1 MKIRLEHR
9 HDTTK
14 KLQLTTIMIG
24 LATTLAGLR
33 VCWRACH
40 GSSWTPV
47 HADLSWPQS
56 DWYQYASDVGW
67 ERRPHFKGLVAGELR
82 RHDPARYQRE
92 FDADGFFSIDSDQVQ
107 GTGHKKILAI
117 GDSNT
122 FGWGVPIASTFSE
135 VLDELR
141 ADADVINL
149 GVSGH
154 TSFQGYEM
162 LVKHF
167 DQVRPDVIIASYGFN
182 DRRVV
187 PSEAASD
194 SRQKFER
201 DMQSHRFDLVRGKIY
216 LFRMI
221 QIVMSKLGLI
231 KGGSDQD
238 IVVDARQART
248 RVSPEQYRQNLERI
262 AQFCKERHVPLLH
275 CVPRQSRVFRTFVC
289 RHRASK
295 EWTARRGR
303 SRIADRAQHGQLV
316 FGSGKE
322 TFLPSCWNIVGR
334 RKKRRQWP
342 TFSLPAWTLTQG
354 GKLLRLDVEYN
365 DIMRSVA
372 REYGATTVEAG
383 RRLAQD
389 ASLYL
394 DLAHPDER
402 GHSLI
407 AALQSRPRRSLG
419 QSPCDGSI
427 SSRSSGILT
436 RSSCYQAD
444 PTW

>member
-1 MKIRLEHR
+1 M
-9 HDTTK
+9 
-14 KLQLTTIMIG
+14 
-24 LATTLAGLR
+24 
-33 VCWRACH
+33 
-40 GSSWTPV
+40 
-47 HADLSWPQS
+47 
-56 DWYQYASDVGW
+56 
-67 ERRPHFKGLVAGELR
+67 
-82 RHDPARYQRE
+82 
-92 FDADGFFSIDSDQVQ
+92 IDSDQVQ

-201 DMQSHRFDLVRGKIY
+201 DVQSHRFDLVRGKIY

-262 AQFCKERHVPLLH
+262 AQFCKERHVPLLFI
-275 CVPRQSRVFRTFVC
+275 VFQDNPAYSEHLRAGIAHQKNG
-289 RHRASK
+289 RHEEA
-295 EWTARRGR
+295 EAEL
-303 SRIADRAQHGQLV
+303 RIALNMDNWFSDLA
-316 FGSGKE
+316 
-322 TFLPSCWNIVGR
+322 
-334 RKKRRQWP
+334 RKHLAVLLEHRGASEEAEAMAH
-342 TFSLPAWTLTQG
+342 FSLPAWTLTQG

-407 AALQSRPRRSLG
+407 AGLLNHDLDGLLDNPHATV
-419 QSPCDGSI
+419 QSPPVLPGS
-427 SSRSSGILT
+427 
-436 RSSCYQAD
+436 
-444 PTW
+444 

>member
-1 MKIRLEHR
+1 M
-9 HDTTK
+9 T
-14 KLQLTTIMIG
+14 LTNDRNTDMTQRKRPFTAIVIG
-24 LATTLAGLR
+24 LAITLAGLMMLEGLSR
-33 VCWRACH
+33 VVLTVR
-40 GSSWTPV
+40 
-47 HADLSWPQS
+47 ADLSWPEP

-92 FDADGFFSIDSDQVQ
+92 FDADGFFSIDSAQVQ
-107 GTGHKKILAI
+107 SKGHQKILVI

-122 FGWGVPIASTFSE
+122 FGWGVPSTNAFAE
-135 VLDELR
+135 VLDDLR

-154 TSFQGYEM
+154 SSFQGYEM

-167 DQVRPDVIIASYGFN
+167 DQIRPDVVIASYGFN

-187 PSEAASD
+187 PSEGAGD

-201 DMQSHRFDLVRGKIY
+201 DAQSHRFDHVRGKMY

-221 QIVMSKLGLI
+221 QIVLSKLGLI
-231 KGGSDQD
+231 ESGSDQD
-238 IVVDARQART
+238 MAIDARQART

-262 AQFCKERHVPLLH
+262 AQFCKERHVPL
-275 CVPRQSRVFRTFVC
+275 VFIVFKDNPAQTE
-289 RHRASK
+289 HLRAGI
-295 EWTARRGR
+295 AHQNGGR
-303 SRIADRAQHGQLV
+303 YEEAEAELRIALNLDNWFSDLARKHLADVLV
-316 FGSGKE
+316 QRGAPE
-322 TFLPSCWNIVGR
+322 EAATMAR
-334 RKKRRQWP
+334 
-342 TFSLPAWTLTQG
+342 FSLPTWAVTQG

-372 REYGATTVEAG
+372 KDYGVTIVEAG
-383 RRLAQD
+383 QRLAQD

-402 GHSLI
+402 GHRLI
-407 AALQSRPRRSLG
+407 AELLNRELDGLLDMSHATVQSPSRP
-419 QSPCDGSI
+419 GS
-427 SSRSSGILT
+427 
-436 RSSCYQAD
+436 
-444 PTW
+444 

>member
-1 MKIRLEHR
+1 MMQRKIP
-9 HDTTK
+9 
-14 KLQLTTIMIG
+14 LTPLMIG
-24 LATTLAGLR
+24 LATTLAGLMLLEGLSR
-33 VCWRACH
+33 VILTVR
-40 GSSWTPV
+40 
-47 HADLSWPQS
+47 ADLSWPQL

-82 RHDPARYQRE
+82 RQDPARYQRE
-92 FDADGFFSIDSDQVQ
+92 FDAEGFFSIDSDQVQ

-122 FGWGVPIASTFSE
+122 FGWGVPSTSAFSE
-135 VLDELR
+135 VLDVLR

-187 PSEAASD
+187 PSESAID

-201 DMQSHRFDLVRGKIY
+201 DALSRRFDLLRGRIY

-221 QIVMSKLGLI
+221 QIVMSKVGLI
-231 KGGSDQD
+231 KNGSDQD
-238 IVVDARQART
+238 MVVDARQART
-248 RVSPEQYRQNLERI
+248 RVSPEQYRQNLGRI
-262 AQFCKERHVPLLH
+262 AQFCKERHVPL
-275 CVPRQSRVFRTFVC
+275 VFIVFQDNPAYSE
-289 RHRASK
+289 HLRAGIAHQNS
-295 EWTARRGR
+295 GR
-303 SRIADRAQHGQLV
+303 YEEAEAELRIALNMDNWFSDLARKHLAALLAQRGDSADATAMARFTL
-316 FGSGKE
+316 S
-322 TFLPSCWNIVGR
+322 
-334 RKKRRQWP
+334 
-342 TFSLPAWTLTQG
+342 AWTLEQG
-354 GKLLRLDVEYN
+354 GKLLHLDVEYN

-372 REYGATTVEAG
+372 SEYGAAVVEAG
-383 RRLAQD
+383 QRLVQD

-402 GHSLI
+402 GHRLI
-407 AALQSRPRRSLG
+407 AGLLNRELNALLDRPHATVQSAPAL
-419 QSPCDGSI
+419 PGS
-427 SSRSSGILT
+427 
-436 RSSCYQAD
+436 
-444 PTW
+444 